1 MVQRLIYSQDQ
12 KIGTVIL
19 VRSLDDLK
27 SMQDEF
33 KKLTFTI
40 WLIIVILVI
49 FAALWIEKSLTKPLI
64 ELVSVAERVASEK
77 DLQVRARKMSDDE
90 FGRLTTVFNN
100 MLDSIGEA
108 NEKLVESKEQME
120 TRVIERTDDL
130 KKANKRLQ
138 SEIKVRIKKNQ
149 ELLNLQNQLGRQ
161 ERLANVGQVSSNIAH
176 ELRNPMAAIRNS
188 VYFLRNNLS
197 AVDKSLEHLE
207 IIDQQLSASDDVIEH
222 LKTIIDTRSEIKNIL
237 DKTSKKFVIV
247 VGPCSIHDIDA
258 AKEYAI
264 KLKTLKNSL
273 SDNSLLVMRVYFEK
287 PRTVIGW
294 KGLIND
300 PDLDGSFKIN
310 NGIKIARQLLID
322 LSEMNIPCGHE
333 FLDLVSP
340 QYLSDLISWGAIGA
354 RTTESQSHREL
365 ASGLSCPVGFKNGTD
380 GSIQI
385 AIDAMN
391 AARHSHSF
399 LSVTK
404 EGKSAIFNTAGNN
417 DCHIILRGG
426 NKKTNF
432 SSKDVRESTITL
444 ENNNLKP
451 NIMID
456 ASHANSK
463 KDYKKQSTVVED
475 VKQQI
480 CNGEKNIIG
489 IMLESN
495 LVEGNQKINSREK
508 LKYGQS
514 ITDSCIGWNETEE
527 IILSLD
533 EALKNNL

>member
-1 MVQRLIYSQDQ
+1 MVN
-12 KIGTVIL
+12 K
-19 VRSLDDLK
+19 
-27 SMQDEF
+27 
-33 KKLTFTI
+33 
-40 WLIIVILVI
+40 
-49 FAALWIEKSLTKPLI
+49 
-64 ELVSVAERVASEK
+64 
-77 DLQVRARKMSDDE
+77 
-90 FGRLTTVFNN
+90 
-100 MLDSIGEA
+100 
-108 NEKLVESKEQME
+108 
-120 TRVIERTDDL
+120 TDDL
-130 KKANKRLQ
+130 
-138 SEIKVRIKKNQ
+138 RIINTQ
-149 ELLNLQNQLGRQ
+149 ELL
-161 ERLANVGQVSSNIAH
+161 SPS
-176 ELRNPMAAIRNS
+176 
-188 VYFLRNNLS
+188 
-197 AVDKSLEHLE
+197 
-207 IIDQQLSASDDVIEH
+207 DVIKE
-222 LKTIIDTRSEIKNIL
+222 LSPSDSGIKTILESRREISRIL
-237 DKTSKKFVIV
+237 DKKSKKFIIV

-264 KLKTLKNSL
+264 RLKKLKENL
-273 SDNSLLVMRVYFEK
+273 SENCLVIMRVYFEK

-310 NGIKIARQLLID
+310 NGIKLARKLLID

-404 EGKSAIFNTAGNN
+404 EGRSAIFNTAGNE

-426 NKKTNF
+426 NQKTNY
-432 SSKDVRESTITL
+432 SSEDVKKSASIL
-444 ENNNLKP
+444 ENNDLNP

-456 ASHANSK
+456 ASHANSNK
-463 KDYKKQSTVVED
+463 NYKMQSAVVDDVKKQII
-475 VKQQI
+475 Q
-480 CNGEKNIIG
+480 GEKNIIG
-489 IMLESN
+489 LMLESN
-495 LVEGNQKINSREK
+495 LIEGNQKINSKEN

-514 ITDSCIGWNETEE
+514 ITDSCIG
-527 IILSLD
+527 
-533 EALKNNL
+533 

>member
-1 MVQRLIYSQDQ
+1 MIN
-12 KIGTVIL
+12 K
-19 VRSLDDLK
+19 
-27 SMQDEF
+27 
-33 KKLTFTI
+33 
-40 WLIIVILVI
+40 
-49 FAALWIEKSLTKPLI
+49 
-64 ELVSVAERVASEK
+64 
-77 DLQVRARKMSDDE
+77 
-90 FGRLTTVFNN
+90 
-100 MLDSIGEA
+100 
-108 NEKLVESKEQME
+108 
-120 TRVIERTDDL
+120 TDDL
-130 KKANKRLQ
+130 
-138 SEIKVRIKKNQ
+138 RIINTQ
-149 ELLNLQNQLGRQ
+149 ELI
-161 ERLANVGQVSSNIAH
+161 S
-176 ELRNPMAAIRNS
+176 PK
-188 VYFLRNNLS
+188 
-197 AVDKSLEHLE
+197 D
-207 IIDQQLSASDDVIEH
+207 IISQLSPSKSGID
-222 LKTIIDTRSEIKNIL
+222 TIIETRSEIKDIL
-237 DKTSKKFVIV
+237 DKKSKKFVIV
-247 VGPCSIHDIDA
+247 VGPCSIHDVDA
-258 AKEYAI
+258 AKEYAD
-264 KLKTLKNSL
+264 KLKNMKSVL
-273 SDNSLLVMRVYFEK
+273 SENSLLIMRAYFEK

-310 NGIKIARQLLID
+310 KGIKIARQLLMD

-340 QYLSDLISWGAIGA
+340 QYVSDLISWGAIGA

-391 AARHSHSF
+391 AARNSHSF

-426 NKKTNF
+426 NKKANY
-432 SSKDVRESTITL
+432 SSKDVSESTSTL
-444 ENNNLKP
+444 ESNGMKS

-463 KDYKKQSTVVED
+463 KDYKNQSIVVDD

-480 CNGEKNIIG
+480 SNGEKNIIG

-533 EALKNNL
+533 ETLKNYL

>member
-1 MVQRLIYSQDQ
+1 MIN
-12 KIGTVIL
+12 K
-19 VRSLDDLK
+19 
-27 SMQDEF
+27 
-33 KKLTFTI
+33 
-40 WLIIVILVI
+40 
-49 FAALWIEKSLTKPLI
+49 
-64 ELVSVAERVASEK
+64 
-77 DLQVRARKMSDDE
+77 
-90 FGRLTTVFNN
+90 
-100 MLDSIGEA
+100 
-108 NEKLVESKEQME
+108 
-120 TRVIERTDDL
+120 TDDL
-130 KKANKRLQ
+130 
-138 SEIKVRIKKNQ
+138 RIINTQ
-149 ELLNLQNQLGRQ
+149 ELI
-161 ERLANVGQVSSNIAH
+161 S
-176 ELRNPMAAIRNS
+176 PK
-188 VYFLRNNLS
+188 
-197 AVDKSLEHLE
+197 D
-207 IIDQQLSASDDVIEH
+207 IISQLSPSKSGID
-222 LKTIIDTRSEIKNIL
+222 TIIETRSEIKDIL
-237 DKTSKKFVIV
+237 DKKSKKFVIV
-247 VGPCSIHDIDA
+247 VGPCSIHDVDA
-258 AKEYAI
+258 AKEYAA
-264 KLKTLKNSL
+264 KLKNLKSEL
-273 SDNSLLVMRVYFEK
+273 SENILLIMRAYFEK

-310 NGIKIARQLLID
+310 KGIKIARQLLMD

-340 QYLSDLISWGAIGA
+340 QYISDLISWGAIGA

-391 AARHSHSF
+391 AARNSHSF

-426 NKKTNF
+426 NKKANY
-432 SSKDVRESTITL
+432 SSKDVSESTDTL
-444 ENNNLKP
+444 ESNGMRS

-456 ASHANSK
+456 ASHANSN
-463 KDYKKQSTVVED
+463 KDYKNQSIVVND

-480 CNGEKNIIG
+480 SNGEKNIIG

-495 LVEGNQKINSREK
+495 LVEGNQKINNREK

-533 EALKNNL
+533 ETLKNNL

>member
-1 MVQRLIYSQDQ
+1 MVN
-12 KIGTVIL
+12 K
-19 VRSLDDLK
+19 
-27 SMQDEF
+27 
-33 KKLTFTI
+33 
-40 WLIIVILVI
+40 
-49 FAALWIEKSLTKPLI
+49 
-64 ELVSVAERVASEK
+64 
-77 DLQVRARKMSDDE
+77 
-90 FGRLTTVFNN
+90 
-100 MLDSIGEA
+100 
-108 NEKLVESKEQME
+108 
-120 TRVIERTDDL
+120 TDDL
-130 KKANKRLQ
+130 
-138 SEIKVRIKKNQ
+138 RIINTQ
-149 ELLNLQNQLGRQ
+149 ELL
-161 ERLANVGQVSSNIAH
+161 SPS
-176 ELRNPMAAIRNS
+176 
-188 VYFLRNNLS
+188 
-197 AVDKSLEHLE
+197 
-207 IIDQQLSASDDVIEH
+207 DVIKE
-222 LKTIIDTRSEIKNIL
+222 LSPSETGIKTILESRREISRIL
-237 DKTSKKFVIV
+237 NKKSKKFIIV

-264 KLKTLKNSL
+264 RLKQLKENL
-273 SDNSLLVMRVYFEK
+273 SENCLVIMRVYFEK

-310 NGIKIARQLLID
+310 NGIKLARKLLID

-404 EGKSAIFNTAGNN
+404 EGRSAIFNTAGNE

-426 NKKTNF
+426 NKKTNY
-432 SSKDVRESTITL
+432 SSEDVQKSASIL
-444 ENNNLKP
+444 ENNGLIP

-456 ASHANSK
+456 ASHANSN
-463 KDYKKQSTVVED
+463 KDYKMQSAVVDD
-475 VKQQI
+475 VKNQI
-480 CNGEKNIIG
+480 IQGEKNIIG
-489 IMLESN
+489 LMLESN
-495 LVEGNQKINSREK
+495 LIEGNQKIDSKEN

-514 ITDSCIGWNETEE
+514 ITDSCIGWQETED

-533 EALKNNL
+533 ESLKKTYEN